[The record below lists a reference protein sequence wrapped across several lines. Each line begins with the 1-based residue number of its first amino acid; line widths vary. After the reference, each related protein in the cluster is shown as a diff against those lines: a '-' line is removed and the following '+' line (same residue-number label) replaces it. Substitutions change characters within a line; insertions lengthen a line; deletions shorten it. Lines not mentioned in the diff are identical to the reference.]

1 MVTSKR
7 GRLSSSDREKIH
19 ALSERGL
26 SVAEIAAEVERRE
39 DVIESIL
46 GTKKAPLRGRRPLG
60 VAIGKAVGNGAAG
73 SPVRRGD
80 RPRGLLSHL
89 LWVRPGFQIELH
101 LPADLSEGEAER
113 LSIMIK
119 ALPFA

>member
-26 SVAEIAAEVERRE
+26 SVADIAREVERRE
-39 DVIESIL
+39 DVIEMIL
-46 GTKKAPLRGRRPLG
+46 GTKRAPSRGRKGPMKAGKAGANG
-60 VAIGKAVGNGAAG
+60 VANEV
-73 SPVRRGD
+73 SVRRE

-89 LWVRPGFQIELH
+89 LWVRPGFQIELN
-101 LPADLSEGEAER
+101 LPADLTEGEAER